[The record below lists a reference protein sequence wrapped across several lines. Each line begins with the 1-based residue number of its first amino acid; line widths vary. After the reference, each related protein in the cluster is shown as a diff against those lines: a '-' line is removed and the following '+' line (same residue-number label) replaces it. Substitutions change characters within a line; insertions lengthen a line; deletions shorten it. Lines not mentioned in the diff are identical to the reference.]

1 MHQCFPVCALPDA
14 RVLVLGTL
22 PGKLSLQTQQ
32 YYAQPRNVFWK
43 IMGELVDARPELPYQ
58 TRIQRLLESGIAL
71 WDVYAEASREGS
83 LDANIETTG
92 SLLNDFA
99 NFLKSH
105 PDIRMICFNG
115 KSAATAFKRG
125 VKMPAHLQEVPLRAL
140 PSTSPAHAAMPF
152 SEKLKAWRTAMNEAG
167 VALR

>member
-1 MHQCFPVCALPDA
+1 MHQCLPARAQSDA
-14 RVLVLGTL
+14 RVLILGTL
-22 PGKLSLQTQQ
+22 PGKLSLEKQQ

-58 TRIQRLLESGIAL
+58 TRIQRLQESGIAL
-71 WDVYAEASREGS
+71 WDVYAAAAREGS
-83 LDANIETTG
+83 LDANIQTTG
-92 SLLNDFA
+92 SQLNDVA
-99 NFLKSH
+99 TFLKSH

-115 KSAATAFKRG
+115 KRAEVAFKRG
-125 VKMPAHLQEVPLRAL
+125 VKMPAHLQEITLRPL

-152 SEKLKAWRTAMNEAG
+152 SDKLRDWRTAMKEAG